1 MSKAPKPISLS
12 LLPTDISLLATIVE
26 ATKAGSVLYI
36 PPVASS
42 TLVTSGLVETNPAMS
57 NADGLATRATQKG
70 LYYKMSD
77 TSQTQAAPV
86 AAASTVAVPA
96 MAIDKG
102 MALPPIKRNSF
113 GATKRA
119 PAYPFADLEVG
130 DNLHI
135 AATGDAKLARV
146 LAAAVSNANS
156 RYAVATSES
165 ETVTQA
171 TYQVDAKGKR
181 EKVNGHFVKTGEKQV
196 TRPKMKHEREFTLRS
211 VDATDPRGAGFR
223 VFRTL

>member
-1 MSKAPKPISLS
+1 MSKAPKPISLP
-12 LLPTDISLLATIVE
+12 LLPADITLLATIVE
-26 ATKAGSVLYI
+26 VTKAGNVLYI
-36 PPVASS
+36 PPFASS
-42 TLVTSGLVETNPAMS
+42 TLVTGGFVETNPAMS

-70 LYYKMSD
+70 LDYKMSD
-77 TSQTQAAPV
+77 TQTAPP
-86 AAASTVAVPA
+86 ASAPPEAQPA